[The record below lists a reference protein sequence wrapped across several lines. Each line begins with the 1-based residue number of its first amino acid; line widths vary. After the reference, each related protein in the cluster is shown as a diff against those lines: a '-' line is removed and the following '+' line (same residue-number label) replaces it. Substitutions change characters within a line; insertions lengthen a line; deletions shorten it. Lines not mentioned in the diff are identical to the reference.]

1 MIQNTLEMT
10 PYSPSM
16 KLDFDFKR
24 PMEIE
29 YLYSRPIVLARE
41 AGFEMGKLAM
51 LEQQLRFIQTQYLG

>member
-1 MIQNTLEMT
+1 
-10 PYSPSM
+10 M